1 MTLTVTILGC
11 GSSTGVPRV
20 GAGWGACDPANPKN
34 RRRRCSI
41 HVARHS
47 AHGETG
53 LLVDTGPDLREQL
66 LDAEINHLDAVLFTH
81 EHADH
86 THGIDDLRPLVLHR
100 RHKLDIYADAL
111 TEAMLWERFGYCFA
125 TPPGSNYPPILKAH
139 RLEDAVPV
147 HFDGAG
153 GFIEVRPIRVNHGD
167 IDALGF
173 QFYSGISTLAYIPD
187 VKHIPETSMPLLEK
201 LDVLIIDTLRYAL
214 HTSHFSLHE
223 SLALIE
229 QVKPRHAVLTNL
241 HADLDYE
248 ELSSR
253 IPEGVE
259 VAFDGMKLTLPTAG

>member
-1 MTLTVTILGC
+1 MTLAVTILGC

-20 GAGWGACDPANPKN
+20 GAGWGACDPSNPKN

-41 HVARHS
+41 HVARHG
-47 AHGETG
+47 ANGETG

-66 LDAEINHLDAVLFTH
+66 LDAEINHLDAVLYTH

-86 THGIDDLRPLVLHR
+86 THGIDDLRSLVLHR

-111 TEAMLWERFGYCFA
+111 TESMLWERFGYCFA
-125 TPPGSNYPPILKAH
+125 TPPGSNYPPILAAH

-147 HFDGAG
+147 QFDGAG
-153 GFIEVRPIRVNHGD
+153 GLIEVLPIRVNHGD

-173 QFYSGISTLAYIPD
+173 RFDGGNGAVAYVPD
-187 VKHIPETSMPLLEK
+187 VKHVPETSIPFLVGLE
-201 LDVLIIDTLRYAL
+201 VLIVDTLRYAP
-214 HTSHFSLHE
+214 HQSHFSLQE

-229 QVKPRHAVLTNL
+229 RVTPRRAVLTNL

-248 ELSSR
+248 ELTFR
-253 IPEGVE
+253 LPQGIE
-259 VAFDGMKLTLPTAG
+259 VAFDGMKIKLPTAG